1 MCVFS
6 RFTMVSKVH
15 LLLILI
21 HSSPNLA
28 LIQKDNYYEAC
39 WEQCYQSIQSIF
51 APSELKAYE
60 VEAARFLDIGTYARY
75 LKNTESVNG
84 TAILLDY
91 TYSKWH
97 DPNINSMLQ
106 PHEDVSSHYSK
117 SQISVQKFN
126 FDIPQHFHKIF
137 LSNFFDNFPREIK
150 VVKS

>member
-1 MCVFS
+1 
-6 RFTMVSKVH
+6 MVSKVH

-21 HSSPNLA
+21 YLSPNLA
-28 LIQKDNYYEAC
+28 LIEKDNYYEAC

-91 TYSKWH
+91 TFSKWH
-97 DPNINSMLQ
+97 DPKINFMLQ
-106 PHEDVSSHYSK
+106 PHENVSET
-117 SQISVQKFN
+117 
-126 FDIPQHFHKIF
+126 HF
-137 LSNFFDNFPREIK
+137 LENLE
-150 VVKS
+150 

>member
-1 MCVFS
+1 MLLVNPLMQVIVRIWNVNYQILKIQCVQ
-6 RFTMVSKVH
+6 
-15 LLLILI
+15 
-21 HSSPNLA
+21 NLA

-106 PHEDVSSHYSK
+106 PHEDVS
-117 SQISVQKFN
+117 
-126 FDIPQHFHKIF
+126 
-137 LSNFFDNFPREIK
+137 
-150 VVKS
+150 

>member
-1 MCVFS
+1 
-6 RFTMVSKVH
+6 MVSKVH

-106 PHEDVSSHYSK
+106 PHEDVSLHYSK

-126 FDIPQHFHKIF
+126 FDIPQHFHEFFIQ
-137 LSNFFDNFPREIK
+137 NFCNNFSREIK
-150 VVKS
+150 VVNS